1 MDSWNVIEMYGC
13 GRFNGLGLVRPTAPA
28 AGTPGAAPP
37 PPGVPTA
44 SAEDLT
50 KQASQRWASIA
61 AANEATAAG
70 ATAKEVDAS
79 RTAVYLAKGV
89 QIDAERAG
97 LSKGATDAAVVKAF
111 EAGKLVADV
120 QWTQQEAFDAALKAG
135 ASIEQ
140 ATAYAA
146 KVVADAKARAAAAL
160 KDAQTEAQG
169 SSTIYYVAGGLVL
182 VGILGTIVLSR
193 RPAPRPALAGIN
205 RRRKRRSSWI
215 R

>member
-1 MDSWNVIEMYGC
+1 MRNVIEMYGR
-13 GRFNGLGLVRPTAPA
+13 GMFNGLGLVRPTA
-28 AGTPGAAPP
+28 
-37 PPGVPTA
+37 PGVPTA

-50 KQASQRWASIA
+50 KMASQRWASIA

-70 ATAKEVDAS
+70 ATAKEVEAS
-79 RTAVYLAKGV
+79 RTSVYLAKGV

-97 LSKGATDAAVVKAF
+97 LSKEATDAVVVKTF

-135 ASIEQ
+135 ASIGQ
-140 ATAYAA
+140 ATAYAE
-146 KVVADAKARAAAAL
+146 KVIADAKAKAAAAL
-160 KDAQTEAQG
+160 KDAQDSAVKEP
-169 SSTIYYVAGGLVL
+169 SSNTVYYVAGGLVL

-193 RPAPRPALAGIN
+193 RSPPRPALAGIN

>member
-1 MDSWNVIEMYGC
+1 M
-13 GRFNGLGLVRPTAPA
+13 A
-28 AGTPGAAPP
+28 A
-37 PPGVPTA
+37 
-44 SAEDLT
+44 
-50 KQASQRWASIA
+50 QRWASIA

-70 ATAKEVDAS
+70 ATAKEVAAS
-79 RTAVYLAKGV
+79 RTAVYLAKGA

-97 LSKGATDAAVVKAF
+97 VSKEAQDAVVVKAF
-111 EAGKLVADV
+111 EAGKLVADA
-120 QWTQQEAFDAALKAG
+120 QWTQQEAYAAALKAG